1 MANVWSGAVPT
12 EASAVRRCSQGDQN
26 VERSGVA
33 WDASLACDITWQVM
47 SVSAHGGSPVE
58 AGPDA
63 VAPAPRAGA
72 GRIGIWIF
80 LVTDA
85 MGFGALLLAY
95 GVLRTRSAGW
105 PDPMERFM
113 IPVAAAMTL
122 VLLTSSLAVLLALA
136 AADQGRRGA
145 ARGWLAATM
154 LCGLGFL
161 AGQAFEYQHL
171 LQGTSP
177 MGLTSGLFASLFYVI
192 TGFHG
197 LHVLAGLLVLGVVA
211 IGRGVGPAW
220 SRRVEVAALFWH
232 FVDVAWVAIFTF
244 VYLLPVH

>member
-1 MANVWSGAVPT
+1 
-12 EASAVRRCSQGDQN
+12 
-26 VERSGVA
+26 
-33 WDASLACDITWQVM
+33 M
-47 SVSAHGGSPVE
+47 SVSAHGGTQVAQHAVE
-58 AGPDA
+58 AEPA
-63 VAPAPRAGA
+63 VAPRDGA
-72 GRIGIWIF
+72 GRIGMWIF
-80 LVTDA
+80 LITDG

-95 GVLRTRSAGW
+95 GVLRARAAGW

-122 VLLTSSLAVLLALA
+122 VLLTSSLAVLLALS
-136 AADQGRRGA
+136 AADKGRGRA
-145 ARGWLAATM
+145 ARVWLVATM

-161 AGQAFEYQHL
+161 SGQAFEYRHL
-171 LQGTSP
+171 LQEALP

-197 LHVLAGLLVLGVVA
+197 LHVVAGLLVLGGVTLS
-211 IGRGVGPAW
+211 RGAGSAW

-244 VYLLPVH
+244 IYLLPVR

>member
-1 MANVWSGAVPT
+1 
-12 EASAVRRCSQGDQN
+12 
-26 VERSGVA
+26 
-33 WDASLACDITWQVM
+33 M

-58 AGPDA
+58 AAPE
-63 VAPAPRAGA
+63 VSAPAPRVGA
-72 GRIGIWIF
+72 GRIGMWIF

-95 GVLRTRSAGW
+95 GVLRTRAGGW

-122 VLLTSSLAVLLALA
+122 ALLTSSLAVLLALS
-136 AADQGRRGA
+136 AADEGRGGA
-145 ARGWLAATM
+145 ARGWLATTM
-154 LCGLGFL
+154 LCGLAFL
-161 AGQAFEYQHL
+161 GGQAFEYRHL
-171 LQGTSP
+171 LHEELLQEATKGAP

-192 TGFHG
+192 TAFHG
-197 LHVLAGLLVLGVVA
+197 LHVVAGLLVLAGVA
-211 IGRGVGPAW
+211 ISGGNGPAW

-244 VYLLPVH
+244 IYLLPVH

>member
-1 MANVWSGAVPT
+1 
-12 EASAVRRCSQGDQN
+12 
-26 VERSGVA
+26 
-33 WDASLACDITWQVM
+33 M
-47 SVSAHGGSPVE
+47 SVSAHGGTPVE
-58 AGPDA
+58 A
-63 VAPAPRAGA
+63 APEAAARAGA
-72 GRIGIWIF
+72 GRVGMWIF

-95 GVLRTRSAGW
+95 GVLRARATGW

-122 VLLTSSLAVLLALA
+122 VLLMSSLAVLLALA
-136 AADQGRRGA
+136 AADRGRPGA

-161 AGQAFEYQHL
+161 GGQAFEYRHL
-171 LQGTSP
+171 LQEGSP

-197 LHVLAGLLVLGVVA
+197 LHVVAGLLVLAGVA
-211 IGRGVGPAW
+211 ISRGAGPAW

-244 VYLLPVH
+244 IYLLPVH